1 MGEKIM
7 DGKTKLSVNFDEIHV
22 IAREIVALRQIIEMK
37 PNPEVQEKISKLQ
50 ELAAT
55 AQSAAMRIQRNCE
68 GLSRQVVELENQLGR
83 MSDKNNVVEQYP
95 TPLEELEMCH
105 SLGEDDY
112 LLVFR
117 DTAKLRLTLH
127 LRSEAIPHLVEKLKA
142 CQ

>member
-1 MGEKIM
+1 M
-7 DGKTKLSVNFDEIHV
+7 DPKTKLSINFDDIHV
-22 IAREIVALRQIIEMK
+22 IAREIVALRQIIEMQ
-37 PNPEVQEKISKLQ
+37 PNPEVQKKITKLQ

-83 MSDKNNVVEQYP
+83 MSDSNNIVQQYP
-95 TPLEELEMCH
+95 TPLEESEMCH
-105 SLGEDDY
+105 SLTEEDY

-117 DTAKLRLTLH
+117 DTAGSRLTLR
-127 LRSEAIPHLVEKLKA
+127 LRSEAVPHLVEKLKA

>member
-1 MGEKIM
+1 MER
-7 DGKTKLSVNFDEIHV
+7 KTKLSINFDEIHV

-37 PNPEVQEKISKLQ
+37 PNPEVQEKISRLQ

-55 AQSAAMRIQRNCE
+55 AQSATLRIQRNCE
-68 GLSRQVVELENQLGR
+68 GLSRQVIELENQLAR
-83 MSDKNNVVEQYP
+83 MSDKNNVVEQYA

-105 SLGEDDY
+105 SLCEENY

-117 DTAKLRLTLH
+117 DIAGSRLTLQ
-127 LRSEAIPHLVEKLKA
+127 LNSEAIPHLLEKLKS